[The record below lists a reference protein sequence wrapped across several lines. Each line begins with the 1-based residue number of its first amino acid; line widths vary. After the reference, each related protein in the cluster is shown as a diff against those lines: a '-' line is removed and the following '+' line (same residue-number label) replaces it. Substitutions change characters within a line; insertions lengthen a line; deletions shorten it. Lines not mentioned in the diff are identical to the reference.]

1 MSNTIELKNT
11 ALSEKHIELGAKMTP
26 FAGYN
31 MPVVYTNIIEEH
43 QAVRNNVG
51 VFDVSH
57 MGEFIVRG
65 KGALELLQMVTSNDV
80 SKLEIGDVQ
89 YSCMPNHN
97 GGIIDDLL
105 VYRLSEENCSEGER
119 AYMLVVN
126 ASNIEKDWEWIAE
139 HNKFDTH
146 LINISVRTGL
156 LAVQGPNA
164 VAALQELTDVDLSKI
179 EYYHF
184 VKGEFAG
191 LSNVIISATGYTGAG
206 GFELYVNNDQMPTLW
221 ERLFSVGKKH
231 GLVPVGLGARDTLRL
246 EMGYCLYGNDID
258 DETSP
263 LEAGL
268 GWITK
273 LGKGTFNSSEIF
285 AAQKEAGL
293 SKKLVAFKLEDRRV
307 PRQNYEIQNEAGQ
320 KIGNVTSGT
329 MSPSLGCPI
338 GMGYVEKSMAKTGN
352 TILIN
357 TGKKALKAEIVK
369 LPFYKK

>member
-1 MSNTIELKNT
+1 MSNTLELKNT
-11 ALSEKHIELGAKMTP
+11 ALSDVHIELGAKMTP

-43 QAVRNNVG
+43 KAVRNNVG

-65 KGALELLQMVTSNDV
+65 KGALELLQLVTSNDV
-80 SKLEIGDVQ
+80 SKLEIGDIQ
-89 YSCMPNHN
+89 YSCMPNHT

-105 VYRLSEENCSEGER
+105 VYRLSEENCSAGER

-146 LINISVRTGL
+146 LINISERTGL

-184 VKGEFAG
+184 VKGDFAG

-206 GFELYVNNDQMPTLW
+206 GFEIYVNNDQMPTLW
-221 ERLFSVGKKH
+221 KRLYKEGKKH

-258 DETSP
+258 DKTSP

-273 LGKGTFNSSEIF
+273 LAKGPFNSSEIF
-285 AAQKEAGL
+285 AKQKEDGL
-293 SKKLVAFKLEDRRV
+293 EKKLVAFKLDGRRV
-307 PRQNYEIQNEAGQ
+307 PRHDYVIEDESGKQ
-320 KIGNVTSGT
+320 IGRVTSGT
-329 MSPSLGCPI
+329 MSPSLEHPI
-338 GMGYVEKSMAKTGN
+338 GMGYVEKSLAKTGN
-352 TILIN
+352 NIFIN

>member
-11 ALSEKHIELGAKMTP
+11 ALSAKHIELGAKMTP

-65 KGALELLQMVTSNDV
+65 KGALELLQLVTSNDV
-80 SKLEIGDVQ
+80 SKLEIGDIQ
-89 YSCMPNHN
+89 YSCIPNHN

-105 VYRLSEENCSEGER
+105 VYRLSEENCSKGER

-146 LINISVRTGL
+146 LINISERTGL

-164 VAALQELTDVDLSKI
+164 VAALQELTDVDLSEIK
-179 EYYHF
+179 YYNF
-184 VKGEFAG
+184 VKGDFAG
-191 LSNVIISATGYTGAG
+191 LSNVIISATGYTGSG

-246 EMGYCLYGNDID
+246 EMGFCLYGNDID
-258 DETSP
+258 DNTSP

-268 GWITK
+268 SWITK
-273 LGKGTFNSSEIF
+273 LNKGTFNSSEIF
-285 AAQKEAGL
+285 ASQKEAGIT
-293 SKKLVAFKLEDRRV
+293 KKLVAFKLEDRRV
-307 PRQNYEIQNEAGQ
+307 PRHDYEIQDEAG
-320 KIGNVTSGT
+320 KNIGKVTSGT
-329 MSPSLGCPI
+329 MSPTLSYPI
-338 GMGYVEKSMAKTGN
+338 GMGYVEKSLAKTGN
-352 TILIN
+352 TIYIN

>member
-1 MSNTIELKNT
+1 MSNTIELKDT

-65 KGALELLQMVTSNDV
+65 KGALELLQLVTTNDV

-89 YSCMPNHN
+89 YSCMPNLE
-97 GGIIDDLL
+97 GGIVDDLL
-105 VYRLSEENCSEGER
+105 VYRLSEENCSTGER

-139 HNKFDTH
+139 HNNFDTH
-146 LINISVRTGL
+146 LINISERTGL

-164 VAALQELTDVDLSKI
+164 VKALQELTDVDLSKI

-191 LSNVIISATGYTGAG
+191 LSNVVISATGYTGSG

-258 DETSP
+258 DKTSP

-273 LGKGTFNSSEIF
+273 LDKGIFNSSEIF
-285 AAQKEAGL
+285 TAQKEAGL

-307 PRQNYEIQNEAGQ
+307 PRPDYDIQNEAGE

-329 MSPSLGCPI
+329 MSPSLGSPI
-338 GMGYVEKSMAKTGN
+338 GMGYVEKSLAKIGN
-352 TILIN
+352 TIFIN